1 MFIWSLL
8 LILRYTVGSLF
19 ILILLPFSSF
29 LKKRSAF
36 EKEWGFHRVS
46 DTQFDIWFHVSSEGE
61 LEQIL
66 PWLENRISQG
76 KKVLVLFTSPSLIHR
91 ADQFH
96 SSQKDI
102 AFACFPLTLLFPF
115 GKKSPLSGKWPN
127 EFFMVRYDFFPELLW
142 IANHVER
149 SVLLAGTLKGKRSKV
164 TKPLGH
170 WWYLQ
175 IFSSFDKIFAS
186 TDGDKE
192 GFKKLLETESVEV
205 DSLDFRHGS
214 ILKRQREKKNLTSQ
228 LVFSDFN
235 KRVEDFPWN
244 KRLIFGSLWPSEL
257 EIFSEDFFNFIKE
270 ENIFLFLAPH
280 HLKGENWDQI
290 EVFLDEFK
298 NRGIKTSLWCKNAQT
313 SDFSQ
318 AQVILCQVPGLLCEI
333 YPFFGHAFIGGGH
346 GRSIH
351 SLLEPYWGGG
361 HLYFGPKTHRSTE
374 FDFVQDESPKQQH
387 IVREFTSF
395 YHIFKKNLEMPVD
408 RDHREKLAALLETRQ
423 QQAL

>member
-36 EKEWGFHRVS
+36 EKEWGFHRVAE
-46 DTQFDIWFHVSSEGE
+46 TQFDVWFHVSSEGE

-66 PWLENRISQG
+66 PWLDNRILKG

-91 ADQFH
+91 ATQFH
-96 SSQKDI
+96 SPQKGL
-102 AFACFPLTLLFPF
+102 AFACFPLTLIFPF
-115 GKKSPLSGKWPN
+115 GKASLLSGKLPS

-142 IANHVER
+142 VANHVER
-149 SVLLAGTLKGKRSKV
+149 SVLLAGTLKGKQTKV
-164 TKPLGH
+164 KRPLGH
-170 WWYLQ
+170 WWYLK

-205 DSLDFRHGS
+205 ESLDFRHGS
-214 ILKRQREKKNLTSQ
+214 ILKRQREKKNLESQ
-228 LVFSDFN
+228 PAFSEFLKESEN
-235 KRVEDFPWN
+235 YPWN

-257 EIFSEDFFNFIKE
+257 DIFSENFLKFIKK
-270 ENIFLFLAPH
+270 ENIFIFLAPH

-290 EVFLDEFK
+290 ENFLIEFK
-298 NRGIKTSLWCKNAQT
+298 NYGIQTALWKKDGET
-313 SDFSQ
+313 PDFSRS
-318 AQVILCQVPGLLCEI
+318 QVILCQVPGLLCEI

-374 FDFVQDESPKQQH
+374 FD
-387 IVREFTSF
+387 
-395 YHIFKKNLEMPVD
+395 
-408 RDHREKLAALLETRQ
+408 
-423 QQAL
+423 